1 MKKTQKQNGF
11 TLVELVVILLIL
23 GILAAMTGPTLIGY
37 IESAQTQDCQARIS
51 NLKKA
56 YTQQLIDS
64 TTVDAPST
72 SVSLTALEVVMA
84 EKGTKVEDDLS
95 DTSYVAEYSNI
106 CPSGGNYYIKKTTEA
121 DGQTITLTIGCTEHP
136 DVETIVVTG
145 TDIDPES

>member
-1 MKKTQKQNGF
+1 MKKTQRPNGF

-23 GILAAMTGPTLIGY
+23 GMLAAMTGPTLIGY
-37 IESAQTQDCQARIS
+37 IETAQTQDCQARIS
-51 NLKKA
+51 NIKKA

-64 TTVDAPST
+64 TTEDVPST

-84 EKGTKVEDDLS
+84 EKGTKVTDDLS
-95 DTSYVAEYSNI
+95 DASYVAEYSNI
-106 CPSGGNYYIKKTTEA
+106 CPSGGEYYIKKTTEA
-121 DGQTITLTIGCTEHP
+121 DGKTITLTIGCTEHP